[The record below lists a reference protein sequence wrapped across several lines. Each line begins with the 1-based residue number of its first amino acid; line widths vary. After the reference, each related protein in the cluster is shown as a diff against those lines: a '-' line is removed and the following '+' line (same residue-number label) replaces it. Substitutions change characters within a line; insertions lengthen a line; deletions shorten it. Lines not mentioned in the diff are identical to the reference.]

1 MQCVQA
7 GAENGDKRRADG
19 DHKPLMRFTL
29 EDMAALC
36 ARGSSRFSEL
46 LLARTAELRGP
57 RTCPSSSKNSSR
69 FFRTLETADLAKL
82 HHPDMKRNRISTK
95 PGQAAWISGSDAE
108 SSSSSSPGK
117 RLKPA
122 SAGSPSP
129 TLRDNIYVHLSQEST
144 PTKKPAQPADPAPVS
159 SATYG
164 SVSRNRVGPLE
175 WTEAWQL
182 SDESEGASPSLKD
195 TLRDNIYVHLSQ
207 ESTPEKASG
216 LSAAVPGIGEP
227 FCMPQV
233 KAPRMN

>member
-1 MQCVQA
+1 
-7 GAENGDKRRADG
+7 
-19 DHKPLMRFTL
+19 
-29 EDMAALC
+29 
-36 ARGSSRFSEL
+36 
-46 LLARTAELRGP
+46 
-57 RTCPSSSKNSSR
+57 
-69 FFRTLETADLAKL
+69 
-82 HHPDMKRNRISTK
+82 MKRNRISTK

-108 SSSSSSPGK
+108 SSSSSPDKEGK

-233 KAPRMN
+233 KAPRMNWSMLADRGLTFCWPVPLQMDAGRFYSDSEFSYFDSASSSVESCSSSVGSSAAFESELDSQVLLAMT